1 MFHSLTAAGDRP
13 TARTGG
19 KMMERQK
26 ILVIDDDP
34 DAVEVMRIALEANGY
49 DVSSASNGTEGLRAV
64 KAIRPELII
73 LDVMMDTTTEGFQV
87 SYQLRSHDPNSEYRE
102 FSTIPI
108 IMLTGISQKMQMKFS
123 TQRDGDY
130 LAVDE
135 FLEKP
140 VRIDPLLETIRKLL
154 KGPEDDA
161 SGPG

>member
-1 MFHSLTAAGDRP
+1 MMMDRP
-13 TARTGG
+13 R
-19 KMMERQK
+19 

-34 DAVEVMRIALEANGY
+34 DAVELMRIALEANGY
-49 DVSSASNGTEGLRAV
+49 DVSSASNGTEGLKAV
-64 KAIRPELII
+64 KAIRPDLII

-108 IMLTGISQKMQMKFS
+108 IMLTGISQKMQMTFS
-123 TQRDGDY
+123 VQRDGDY

-140 VRIDPLLETIRKLL
+140 IQIDPLIETIRKLL
-154 KGPEDDA
+154 RQRENHPP
-161 SGPG
+161 GPG